1 MDFEEDDNIILLLLV
16 ASGIMNL
23 SSVLSKKQIKYLYIY
38 IYIYIYMYIC
48 KYKYIYKYIY
58 NHNKLKKHNNGHW
71 KSRVSGSTK
80 KEIKNNTLEWKIAKY
95 NKPRYIRMKNW

>member
-38 IYIYIYMYIC
+38 IYIYIYANTNIYTNIYITTT
-48 KYKYIYKYIY
+48 
-58 NHNKLKKHNNGHW
+58 N
-71 KSRVSGSTK
+71 
-80 KEIKNNTLEWKIAKY
+80 
-95 NKPRYIRMKNW
+95 

>member
-1 MDFEEDDNIILLLLV
+1 MDSEEDDNIIFLLLV

-23 SSVLSKKQIKYLYIY
+23 SSVLSKKQI
-38 IYIYIYMYIC
+38 
-48 KYKYIYKYIY
+48 KYIY

-80 KEIKNNTLEWKIAKY
+80 KEIKNNTLEWKIDKY
-95 NKPRYIRMKNW
+95 NKPREILKGLKNGIWKTRVFSKKRFFESFSE